1 MATQEPGVFI
11 SINSKMVKST
21 KDLPKPTPNSPKK
34 LKKTLT
40 KSVKNTH
47 RASKKHIKRHFH
59 AIVPA
64 GVLAVV
70 IGIIISANYFSSASA
85 QADSFSARVFNP
97 DVNITLD
104 EVASTNVAKIIANNT
119 DIIVAGNVNNLA
131 SNVEAK
137 VKLSINEQSYVAKPQ
152 IVATESKTT
161 DDIVEYVAKE
171 GDTIDSIATKFS
183 ISADTVR
190 WANDITGEIVAKGKK
205 LQILPVDGLL
215 YTIKAGDTAKSLAS
229 KYKADE
235 EVIIT
240 FNDAEVSG
248 LQDGSKIIIPD
259 GVKPAPAPV
268 ITFATVAA
276 VNANTYTGPT
286 ASSTPVYGG
295 NNYVWGNCTWYVSNR
310 RAEIGR
316 PVPSN
321 LGNAGSWG
329 YMAAASGIP
338 VNNSPAPG
346 AVMVEGG
353 YGLGHVSVVERV
365 NPDGSIL
372 ISEMNWGWALG
383 VYHERTIP
391 AGSVNNYQ
399 FIH

>member
-11 SINSKMVKST
+11 SISSKMVKSI
-21 KDLPKPTPNSPKK
+21 KDSPKPTLESPKK

-40 KSVKNTH
+40 KSAKNTH
-47 RASKKHIKRHFH
+47 RVSKKHVKKHFH
-59 AIVPA
+59 VIVPVS
-64 GVLAVV
+64 VLIVV
-70 IGIIISANYFSSASA
+70 VGIIVSANYFSGASA

-97 DVNITLD
+97 DNNITLD
-104 EVASTNVAKIIANNT
+104 EVVSTNVAKIIANDN
-119 DIIVAGNVNNLA
+119 DLIIAGNVNNLA

-152 IVATESKTT
+152 IVATEAKTVN
-161 DDIVEYVAKE
+161 DIVEYVAKE
-171 GDTIDSIATKFS
+171 GETVDSIASQFD
-183 ISADTVR
+183 ISADTLR

-215 YTIKAGDTAKSLAS
+215 YTVKAGDTAKSLAE
-229 KYKADE
+229 KYESDE
-235 EVIIT
+235 EVITT

-248 LQDGSKIIIPD
+248 LKDGSRIIIPD
-259 GVKPAPAPV
+259 GIKPAPAPV
-268 ITFATVAA
+268 FNFASVD
-276 VNANTYTGPT
+276 TYSGSRL
-286 ASSTPVYGG
+286 SSTPTYGG
-295 NNYVWGNCTWYVSNR
+295 NTYVWGNCTWYVSNR
-310 RAEIGR
+310 RSEIGR
-316 PVPSN
+316 PVPNN

-329 YMAAASGIP
+329 YMAAAAGLP
-338 VNNSPAPG
+338 VNNKPAPG
-346 AVMVEGG
+346 AVMVERV
-353 YGLGHVSVVERV
+353 YPLGHVSVVERV

-391 AGSVNNYQ
+391 AANVGSLQ

>member
-1 MATQEPGVFI
+1 MATPEPGVFI

-21 KDLPKPTPNSPKK
+21 KDSPKPTPNSPKK

-47 RASKKHIKRHFH
+47 RASKKHIKKHFH

-64 GVLAVV
+64 SVLIVV
-70 IGIIISANYFSSASA
+70 VGIIISANYFSSVSA
-85 QADSFSARVFNP
+85 QTDSLSARVFNP
-97 DVNITLD
+97 DSNITLD
-104 EVASTNVAKIIANNT
+104 EVASTNIAKIIAN
-119 DIIVAGNVNNLA
+119 DADLIVAGNVNNLA

-152 IVATESKTT
+152 IVATEAKTA

-171 GDTIDSIATKFS
+171 GDTIDSIASKFS

-215 YTIKAGDTAKSLAS
+215 YTVKDGDTAKSLAS

-235 EVIIT
+235 EMIIA
-240 FNDAEVSG
+240 FNDAEVGG
-248 LQDGSKIIIPD
+248 LKDGSKVIIPN

-268 ITFATVAA
+268 ITFATVA
-276 VNANTYTGPT
+276 VDTYNGPT
-286 ASSTPVYGG
+286 TSSTPQYGG
-295 NNYVWGNCTWYVSNR
+295 NKYIWGNCTWYVSNR

-329 YMAAASGIP
+329 YIAAASGIP

-353 YGLGHVSVVERV
+353 GIGHVSIVERV

-391 AGSVNNYQ
+391 AASVGSHQ